1 VALESYRHQS
11 KCVSKCGPDRG
22 VTQRPTG
29 TALVR
34 RDLISG
40 VDQTLWQC
48 GNCWSPILLGGEEIA
63 VLKEDGVWVVSLQN
77 KTALQAIKAAGLR
90 ELISS
95 IKEQPE
101 WVLVVRGEQTGDC
114 EYTTWRANLRSG
126 ALERFGE
133 AETTCYWNS
142 TFAP

>member
-1 VALESYRHQS
+1 MAVRELLVADPAWR
-11 KCVSKCGPDRG
+11 RG
-22 VTQRPTG
+22 DCCPKRG
-29 TALVR
+29 R
-34 RDLISG
+34 
-40 VDQTLWQC
+40 C
-48 GNCWSPILLGGEEIA
+48 LGGFP
-63 VLKEDGVWVVSLQN
+63 QN

-133 AETTCYWNS
+133 AETTCLLEFGLS
-142 TFAP
+142 LPDKARSGPQRFRPRHERRRRILPCM